1 MVPATKAPAPP
12 HPRPRGRPLDQRV
25 RGAAIEATLDLIAER
40 GVRGLTTAAVAERAG
55 ISKATMY
62 RRWRSKEALVVDAV
76 ASLVS
81 EIAIPD
87 TGSLREDVRALLR
100 DAVRLYA
107 DSRPGRLIPDLV
119 AEMARSPAVADAVR
133 SGFLAQRRAALASVL
148 DRARER
154 GELRRDVDT
163 DLCLDLLGGV
173 VYYRFLITGG
183 PLNRRVADD
192 LTDALM
198 RAIAT

>member
-1 MVPATKAPAPP
+1 
-12 HPRPRGRPLDQRV
+12 
-25 RGAAIEATLDLIAER
+25 EATLDVIAAR

-107 DSRPGRLIPDLV
+107 DSRPGRLIPTSSPRWRALPPSPTPCVPASSPSDGR
-119 AEMARSPAVADAVR
+119 RS
-133 SGFLAQRRAALASVL
+133 RR
-148 DRARER
+148 
-154 GELRRDVDT
+154 
-163 DLCLDLLGGV
+163 
-173 VYYRFLITGG
+173 
-183 PLNRRVADD
+183 
-192 LTDALM
+192 
-198 RAIAT
+198 